1 MSCISIKKFI
11 IKNTIK
17 VIVFIII
24 STIAMTLLQS
34 PVISN
39 EIAMG
44 QMQNDNTLFMLM
56 ETYNNL
62 RPIVSLIYG
71 CIVVWFAAT
80 VGLDI
85 YKFIKTKIKGENEK

>member
-1 MSCISIKKFI
+1 MTIKKFI

-24 STIAMTLLQS
+24 STIEMTLLQS

-71 CIVVWFAAT
+71 CIVVWFIAT
-80 VGLDI
+80 LGLDI

>member
-1 MSCISIKKFI
+1 MTIKKFI

-17 VIVFIII
+17 VIAFVII

-34 PVISN
+34 PIISN

-44 QMQNDNTLFMLM
+44 QLQNDNTLFMLM

-62 RPIVSLIYG
+62 RPIVGLIYG
-71 CIVVWFAAT
+71 CIVAWFIAT
-80 VGLDI
+80 LGLDI
-85 YKFIKTKIKGENEK
+85 YKIIKTKIKGENEK